1 MSCFVPNLI
10 HLFSKGAFLSPP
22 SEPYVYAFPQ
32 PRTSVHENMGENRFV
47 AVFEKEILTMFGV
60 TTAWAWSCLAIKLAN
75 LARKTLKPN
84 ATIPQIFSG
93 QFLEAAV
100 RTSDTISCTP
110 FLLVNI
116 FQASN
121 NIRNIPLLWNCF
133 YPLFKSST
141 WTWTFHAC
149 YFLCMYLHGHLPNG
163 SASLSL
169 PKLHY
174 RQDSCH
180 SNSFPRRHIIDY
192 LCARISRVSQRT
204 IRETSHSCASTSGFR
219 DQDTEGASTHVTS
232 QEGL

>member
-1 MSCFVPNLI
+1 
-10 HLFSKGAFLSPP
+10 
-22 SEPYVYAFPQ
+22 
-32 PRTSVHENMGENRFV
+32 
-47 AVFEKEILTMFGV
+47 MFGV

-75 LARKTLKPN
+75 LARKTMEPN

-100 RTSDTISCTP
+100 GTLGTISCTP

-121 NIRNIPLLWNCF
+121 NIRNIPFFWNCF

-141 WTWTFHAC
+141 WTRTFHAC
-149 YFLCMYLHGHLPNG
+149 DFLCMYLHGHLPNG

-180 SNSFPRRHIIDY
+180 SNSFPRCHIIDY
-192 LCARISRVSQRT
+192 FCAHISRVSQCT
-204 IRETSHSCASTSGFR
+204 IRETSDNCASTSGFR
-219 DQDTEGASTHVTS
+219 DQDTEGAIMHVTS
-232 QEGL
+232 REGL